1 MTLVAGCYER
11 FIFGFDVAHNVSKDQ
26 TLTKSF
32 SYPGHQGAVKC
43 IAAGGT
49 FIVSGGADDQL
60 HIYDTEAT
68 KDLGFL
74 MNPGEGAIS
83 AVALYVPRGSAV
95 PTHLFSGGV
104 DGTLAVWS
112 AGRSWDCLKVMT
124 GHRKE
129 ITSISIHPSGKLAL
143 TTSRDSTLRIWDLT
157 KGRCS
162 YHHILDSVAE
172 AVVFSPT
179 GRLYAL
185 VSGNAVTLHS
195 IGQEAGLIA
204 DLKHQRRVL
213 CLAWHQDEI
222 LLTGTEAGS
231 IHSWDVQSSTQLSEH
246 KQAHQ
251 TRIRGLA
258 VSNSS
263 NQSPSAGTDNEASAS
278 LDESQASYTV
288 ASAASDGTVKLWQF
302 SRQGQDVQLQPLAQQ
317 STGARLT
324 CLCLVQPQ
332 AVSEQMAQKHNKA
345 KQRMKSAKRIPL
357 KGVQRRKT
365 KPALQHKPKPQLPKP
380 DVQEVGVVKDGFVDF
395 TAVAAKPSYGQSG
408 NLRQSDKKHSLASC
422 PTS

>member
-1 MTLVAGCYER
+1 M
-11 FIFGFDVAHNVSKDQ
+11 
-26 TLTKSF
+26 
-32 SYPGHQGAVKC
+32 QGAACAPACNAKL
-43 IAAGGT
+43 AQMMKLT
-49 FIVSGGADDQL
+49 FCQRMQHYTL
-60 HIYDTEAT
+60 
-68 KDLGFL
+68 LGFAL
-74 MNPGEGAIS
+74 QCFAGAVSFTLI
-83 AVALYVPRGSAV
+83 VYV
-95 PTHLFSGGV
+95 LQ
-104 DGTLAVWS
+104 
-112 AGRSWDCLKVMT
+112 VMT

-143 TTSRDSTLRIWDLT
+143 STSRDSTLRIWDLT

-204 DLKHQRRVL
+204 ELKHERRVL
-213 CLAWHQDEI
+213 CLAWHQDGV

-231 IHSWDVQSSTQLSEH
+231 IHTWDVQSSTQLGEH

-258 VSNSS
+258 VSNTSK
-263 NQSPSAGTDNEASAS
+263 QSPAADEDDEAAAG
-278 LDESQASYTV
+278 LDGSQTSYTV

-302 SRQGQDVQLQPLAQQ
+302 TRQEQDTQLQLVSQQ

-332 AVSEQMAQKHNKA
+332 TISEKMAQKHNKA

-357 KGVQRRKT
+357 KGVQHRKT
-365 KPALQHKPKPQLPKP
+365 KPAVRHKPEATQVAKS
-380 DVQEVGVVKDGFVDF
+380 DVQKVGVVKNGVVDF
-395 TAVAAKPSYGQSG
+395 TDAAAKASVA
-408 NLRQSDKKHSLASC
+408 QSDKAKQTSKKQSLAGR
-422 PTS
+422 TNKR